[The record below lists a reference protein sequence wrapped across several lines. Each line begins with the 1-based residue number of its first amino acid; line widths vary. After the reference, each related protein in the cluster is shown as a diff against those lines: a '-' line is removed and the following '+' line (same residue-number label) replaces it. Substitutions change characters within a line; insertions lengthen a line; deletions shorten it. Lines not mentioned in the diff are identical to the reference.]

1 MFAEGGIGCSCKS
14 LFLTKESINPSSVRL
29 SINVNIANFF
39 VWAFWAMGIFAAAA
53 MIELLYGL
61 IVWPQELRTLAKSI
75 LKKTVT
81 RFCL

>member
-1 MFAEGGIGCSCKS
+1 MIGCSCKS

-39 VWAFWAMGIFAAAA
+39 VRAFWAMGIFAAAA
-53 MIELLYGL
+53 MIALLYGL